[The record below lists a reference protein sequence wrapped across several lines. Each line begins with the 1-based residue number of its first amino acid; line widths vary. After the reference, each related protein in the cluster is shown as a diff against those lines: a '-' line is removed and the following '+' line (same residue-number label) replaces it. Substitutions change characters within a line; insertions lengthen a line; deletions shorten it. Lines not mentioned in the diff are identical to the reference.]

1 MICILKTHTTKLEFK
16 RTGLH
21 RPKVSNTS
29 YKAQSSWKRQWAC
42 LDAVLSQAAAARQQ
56 SRAQANEIE
65 RLDVLS
71 APGSFP
77 WMAGSEANNPI

>member
-1 MICILKTHTTKLEFK
+1 MICILKTHTIKLEFK

-42 LDAVLSQAAAARQQ
+42 LDAVLSQAAAARQ
-56 SRAQANEIE
+56 
-65 RLDVLS
+65 
-71 APGSFP
+71 
-77 WMAGSEANNPI
+77 